1 MPVHV
6 RGRGWRCVSLE
17 CTLPYNHIIS
27 IRISVREL
35 RFKTKFPKRIG
46 IDQFHIIMYSRGLHL
61 GQINSVM
68 LK

>member
-6 RGRGWRCVSLE
+6 RGRGWRCVYYFNTYFGAGAE
-17 CTLPYNHIIS
+17 
-27 IRISVREL
+27 VQ
-35 RFKTKFPKRIG
+35 TKFPKMIG
-46 IDQFHIIMYSRGLHL
+46 IDQFYIIMYSRGLHL